1 MLQPYAEHRN
11 LNRDQLLEVVAARD
25 ESIKVANVESVRLS
39 EFNRDKVRLGDDPTA
54 QPIKVVAK
62 YLGAPASFLQTADFD
77 LAQHIVDHQ
86 FVKVSKKRAMVY
98 RHGLAVG
105 DQPAESIHLNGSQ
118 IVEKILANVGDFR
131 AANFYDLGANVDL
144 TIVGEK
150 IALRPKPA
158 VDDITEGGMRICY
171 SEIMARAPTIEPYV
185 ERLVC
190 TNGMIM
196 KSFMQGFQFDT
207 LDEFLLQL
215 DGAIAKSLNYVD
227 STVRKQLEK
236 AAESKVE
243 RSEQAVRHIFGTNNL
258 STRMLPDA
266 IAALTVEDD
275 GTAFGVLQAITRAAN
290 GVSYTRRNS
299 LQSVAASEM
308 ARLEKIHCPTCW
320 SEMVH

>member
-25 ESIKVANVESVRLS
+25 ESIKIGKVESIRLS
-39 EFNRDKVRLGDDPTA
+39 EFNRKTVRLGDNPTP
-54 QPIKVVAK
+54 QPIDVVAK
-62 YLGAPASFLQTADFD
+62 YLKAPASFLQSADFE

-86 FVKVSKKRAMVY
+86 FPKVSKKRAMVY
-98 RHGLAVG
+98 RNGLAVG
-105 DQPAESIHLNGSQ
+105 DQPTESIHLNGSQ
-118 IVEKILANVGDFR
+118 IVEKILANVGDYR

-150 IALRPKPA
+150 ITLKPKLN
-158 VDDITEGGMRICY
+158 DITEGGVRICY
-171 SEIMARAPTIEPYV
+171 SEIMAWAPSIEPYV

-215 DGAIAKSLNYVD
+215 EGAVVKSLNYVD
-227 STVRKQLEK
+227 NTVRKQLEK

-290 GVSYTRRNS
+290 GVNYVRRNS

-308 ARLEKIHCPTCW
+308 ARLEKVHCPTCW